1 MRISVSFTVA
11 ITVLAGGTA
20 LPQGT
25 SHALR
30 PQIGGD
36 WWQIAGD
43 PDLGKYTSENSRPW
57 TPASGRQPMGPGSS
71 GLVSATPTAAGRHGY
86 SIGGKASV

>member
-36 WWQIAGD
+36 WWQIPGD
-43 PDLGKYTSENSRPW
+43 PDLGKYTTEKQQPVDLGVW
-57 TPASGRQPMGPGSS
+57 QASDGTWQFSHPS
-71 GLVSATPTAAGRHGY
+71 
-86 SIGGKASV
+86 